1 MTKYEKI
8 IIGITGSSHSLV
20 HALMLTFPSLI
31 PIVQKEFNVGLD
43 TLGFVVSISAL
54 LFGLG
59 AIPAGWLDR
68 YLGGKKLMIIYQLGA
83 SVSALM
89 IVLTSSFYMMVI
101 GLSFI
106 GLFCSIYHP
115 TGLTL
120 VSQNINKVSKGMAVH
135 GMFGSL
141 GSAFGPLLAV
151 SLATLISWRASYLV
165 LAILY
170 SILALITFLNIPH
183 KNQNINRQKNILKKK
198 TNKKALIYYFIT
210 NSFLGMAYYGFTT
223 FMPIH
228 LSENTYEFLPG
239 ISQNMKAGL
248 FPTIVFIAGMIGA
261 LLGGKIGEIFDKR
274 ISFIV
279 IIILNIPVFF
289 LVGITSDFALII
301 CSIML
306 GIIYFSN
313 QPIGNTL
320 VSDFSDNKNRGFV
333 YGLGFFI
340 SFGIGSFAAGLSGM
354 IAVNYSVPI
363 IFPVMGILLF
373 PGLIFAYLM
382 YRSST

>member
-248 FPTIVFIAGMIGA
+248 FPTTVFIAGMIGA